1 MIHSHITIE
10 CNISEYLSSEGIVD
24 GAAVGQFFILVTNR
38 LEQVDERL
46 RNNGRFEVEID
57 VPVPDEADRA
67 RILRFLASKMAWADS
82 VGIELVAQRS
92 HGYVA
97 SDLCSLV
104 KRTFLQA
111 MEQNCAVT
119 TELLLENVKQ
129 ITPSAMKTVQVRVR
143 KFFFASFN

>member
-1 MIHSHITIE
+1 M
-10 CNISEYLSSEGIVD
+10 
-24 GAAVGQFFILVTNR
+24 
-38 LEQVDERL
+38 
-46 RNNGRFEVEID
+46 EID

-67 RILRFLASKMAWADS
+67 RILRFLSSKMAWAA
-82 VGIELVAQRS
+82 ELGLASVAQRS

-104 KRTFLQA
+104 KRTFVQA
-111 MEQNCAVT
+111 LEQNCGVT

-143 KFFFASFN
+143 NLSFA